1 MITKKI
7 TFNPP
12 IEYDLVFSQIE
23 CKTARVNYEK
33 YNKTGFVELTEDKN
47 NILIFITKMNKL
59 PFYIENSNLHLE
71 VSYFDKDLIKSVATE
86 KIKKSGINLTKKD
99 ILKKFKKNIKN
110 FILVINLMKSNKV
123 IDHVK
128 LKVKIV

>member
-7 TFNPP
+7 RFNPP
-12 IEYDLVFSQIE
+12 IECNLIFSQIE
-23 CKTARVNYEK
+23 SKTARINYEK
-33 YNKTGFVELTEDKN
+33 YNKTGFVELTKDDS
-47 NILIFITKMNKL
+47 NILISITTMNKL
-59 PFYIENSNLHLE
+59 PFYIENSDLYLE
-71 VSYFDKDLIKSVATE
+71 VNYFDKDLIKSVATE
-86 KIKKSGINLTKKD
+86 KIQKSGIKLTKKD

-110 FILVINLMKSNKV
+110 FILVINLMKNNKV

>member
-12 IEYDLVFSQIE
+12 IEYDLIFSQIE
-23 CKTARVNYEK
+23 SKTARVNYEK
-33 YNKTGFVELTEDKN
+33 YNKTGFVELTKDSN
-47 NILIFITKMNKL
+47 NILVSITTMNKL
-59 PFYIENSNLHLE
+59 PFYIENSDLHLE
-71 VSYFDKDLIKSVATE
+71 VDYFDKDLIKSVATE
-86 KIKKSGINLTKKD
+86 KIKRSGINLTKKD

-110 FILVINLMKSNKV
+110 FILVINLMKNDKV